1 MISETLKRVM
11 QNEGVVAIVAQGK
24 EFPHVVNTWHSYV
37 KVGNDSFIV
46 PVGGMQGMEEALH
59 HDDRVLVT
67 VGSKE
72 VEGLHGMG
80 TGFLLSGHAKM
91 VFDGDA
97 YDVAKE
103 SYPWA
108 RAIMKI
114 TILSATQTV

>member
-11 QNEGVVAIVAQGK
+11 QKEGVVAIVAQGK

-108 RAIMKI
+108 RVIMKI